1 MSDAPRYLISPT
13 HPVFEGTHERN
24 QVSETPRNRG
34 GEVFMTDLNKLL
46 RNAMAS
52 LTFDEPAD
60 EPEDDEDN
68 ERQAAEDTSAIAL
81 LMLWDFVE

>member
-1 MSDAPRYLISPT
+1 
-13 HPVFEGTHERN
+13 
-24 QVSETPRNRG
+24 
-34 GEVFMTDLNKLL
+34 MTDLNKLL

-81 LMLWDFVE
+81 LMMWDFGE

>member
-1 MSDAPRYLISPT
+1 
-13 HPVFEGTHERN
+13 
-24 QVSETPRNRG
+24 
-34 GEVFMTDLNKLL
+34 MTDLNKLL

-52 LTFDEPAD
+52 LTFGGPVD
-60 EPEDDEDN
+60 EPEDDDDDD